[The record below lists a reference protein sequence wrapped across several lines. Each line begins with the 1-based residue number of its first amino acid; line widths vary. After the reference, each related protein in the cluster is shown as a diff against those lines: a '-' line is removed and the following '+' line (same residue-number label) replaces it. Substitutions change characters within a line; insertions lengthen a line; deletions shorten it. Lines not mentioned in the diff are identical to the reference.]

1 MVTHTRARYLFDLAA
16 VTCTPPA
23 AVNGLT
29 LVDFALLVAGID
41 ARHAANTGPER

>member
-16 VTCTPPA
+16 VACTPPA

-29 LVDFALLVAGID
+29 LVDFALLVTGID
-41 ARHAANTGPER
+41 ARNASQSPPER